1 MDTNHSK
8 TTQLVP
14 SSAIMTQLGYSNRAA
29 FLEFIKREGVPFYRL
44 GARRIMFDQQEVES
58 WLERHKVGGLAR

>member
-1 MDTNHSK
+1 MK
-8 TTQLVP
+8 AIPTTQLVP
-14 SSAIMTQLGYSNRAA
+14 SSAIMAQLDYSNRAS

-58 WLERHKVGGLAR
+58 WLARHKVGGAA

>member
-1 MDTNHSK
+1 MDKTQS

-14 SSAIMTQLGYSNRAA
+14 SRVIMAQLGYSNRAA

-44 GARRIMFDQQEVES
+44 GARKFMFQQQEVES
-58 WLERHKVGGLAR
+58 WLARHKVGGLAR